1 MAESGDRKDPFRA
14 FNFLV
19 EIDGVTTETGFSE
32 VSGLSME
39 TDAVE
44 YRNGDEKE
52 NHVRKLTGLNKYGNI
67 TMKRG
72 FTKDAKSLWDWRK
85 KVMDGKTERASGTIT
100 LLNEAREM
108 SESED
113 GLMVQVGVGIGNVIE
128 KCPDYR
134 NVQAPTAIPPTLIP
148 PTPIGG
154 L

>member
-67 TMKRG
+67 TFKRG

-85 KVMDGKTERASGTIT
+85 KVIDGKTQRASGTIT
-100 LLNEAREM
+100 LLNEAREIALKWEF
-108 SESED
+108 SQAWPRKLDGPSFNAKNNEVAIESLEI
-113 GLMVQVGVGIGNVIE
+113 VVE
-128 KCPDYR
+128 KL
-134 NVQAPTAIPPTLIP
+134 VMA
-148 PTPIGG
+148 
-154 L
+154 